1 MHWFYSEMTSRKLFV
16 ENASDKQ
23 ISSCEKL
30 PTYIF
35 FMYYIIADTT
45 TTLILMWKVE
55 KQFILFTFIVQSF
68 EVPNS
73 NTTIKYYKTNIF

>member
-45 TTLILMWKVE
+45 TTTLILMWKVE
-55 KQFILFTFIVQSF
+55 KQFIILFTSKVQSF
-68 EVPNS
+68 EVL
-73 NTTIKYYKTNIF
+73 